1 MQELCEL
8 ESILIDTMNGDRSS
22 IVFPSIIEKTR
33 SLMPQVL
40 RNMRYESDRNMR
52 NFRIFKDYLQ
62 ALEWTING
70 LNHFITDAKIN

>member
-1 MQELCEL
+1 
-8 ESILIDTMNGDRSS
+8 
-22 IVFPSIIEKTR
+22 
-33 SLMPQVL
+33 MPQVL

-70 LNHFITDAKIN
+70 LNHFIADAKIN

>member
-1 MQELCEL
+1 
-8 ESILIDTMNGDRSS
+8 
-22 IVFPSIIEKTR
+22 
-33 SLMPQVL
+33 MPQVL